1 MAEDV
6 LGKSVQQLK
15 KERTT
20 AKSSFTRQ
28 ANFISRG
35 ASSMLQM
42 ELEEEFTKLSE
53 CFRKMLDA
61 NDDYRIGLEA
71 DIKTE
76 DEEASLDEQ
85 QEADIDRSVNEGETK
100 LREIKELVQTN
111 LWSRYGKSELLDG
124 ILEAEKAN
132 DKAADVPVESVN
144 LEGYEVHL
152 ALLDKRIKEAIS
164 AMSTWERW
172 IPVGL
177 KDELDG
183 RVKDIKA
190 SYYRL
195 ELRKAEFATARTI
208 IGQGTGLRQ
217 PQPAPSTPIVKIKPT
232 SLPVF
237 NGSKR
242 EYHRW
247 KKDWESLQKQGEPSG
262 SSEVK
267 KIQLLESV
275 DDKISKD
282 LRLSTYT
289 SANDMFRVLENRYG
303 NKSTITVEILE
314 ELEKMPHVKGNQ
326 PRKVI
331 DLIQSV
337 EKALA
342 DLTELG
348 NSGAINNPLVIK
360 TIESKLPDLIKRDWV
375 MFMVEPKN
383 NVTPDNHFIMLLK
396 FLKSQEEILEKLEQ
410 LKTVEEV
417 ERSDRSEKRYEKKIS
432 STKSTKKEEIDEVCG
447 VCGESG
453 HNNKIF
459 FCRKFKRLKLP
470 EKKAV
475 LRKLGA
481 CRRCLGCHDK
491 DGYCRDT
498 RWILQRHFPMQK

>member
-15 KERTT
+15 KERTI

-35 ASSMLQM
+35 GSSMLQV
-42 ELEEEFTKLSE
+42 ELEEEFTKLSD

-76 DEEASLDEQ
+76 DEKAGLDEQ
-85 QEADIDRSVNEGETK
+85 QEADLDRSVNEGETK
-100 LREIKELVQTN
+100 LAEIRNIVQTN
-111 LWSRYGKSELLDG
+111 LWSRYGRSELLVA
-124 ILEAEKAN
+124 ILEAEKGN
-132 DKAADVPVESVN
+132 DKAADVAVKSAN

-172 IPVGL
+172 IPVEL

-183 RVKDIKA
+183 RIKDVRA

-195 ELRKAEFATARTI
+195 EVRKAEFATARTI
-208 IGQGTGLRQ
+208 NEQGTGPLL
-217 PQPAPSTPIVKIKPT
+217 PQLPTSIPIVRIKPT
-232 SLPVF
+232 SLPIF

-242 EYHRW
+242 DYHRW
-247 KKDWESLQKQGEPSG
+247 RKDWESLQKQGEPSG
-262 SSEVK
+262 STEVK

-289 SANDMFRVLENRYG
+289 TANDMFRVLENRYG
-303 NKSTITVEILE
+303 NRSTITVEILE
-314 ELEKMPHVKGNQ
+314 ELEKMAHVKGNQ

-360 TIESKLPDLIKRDWV
+360 TIESKLPDFIKRDCFWV
-375 MFMVEPKN
+375 QP
-383 NVTPDNHFIMLLK
+383 
-396 FLKSQEEILEKLEQ
+396 
-410 LKTVEEV
+410 
-417 ERSDRSEKRYEKKIS
+417 
-432 STKSTKKEEIDEVCG
+432 
-447 VCGESG
+447 
-453 HNNKIF
+453 
-459 FCRKFKRLKLP
+459 
-470 EKKAV
+470 
-475 LRKLGA
+475 
-481 CRRCLGCHDK
+481 
-491 DGYCRDT
+491 
-498 RWILQRHFPMQK
+498 